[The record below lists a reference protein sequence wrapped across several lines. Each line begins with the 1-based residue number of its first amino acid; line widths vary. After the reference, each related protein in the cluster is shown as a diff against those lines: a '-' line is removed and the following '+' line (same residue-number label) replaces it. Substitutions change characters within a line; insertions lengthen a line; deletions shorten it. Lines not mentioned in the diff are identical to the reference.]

1 MLIDKFET
9 YIINVA
15 GLKSRSTRKKLIHL
29 CKEITFCESFQYSI
43 IKQNDVF
50 ALEVSLPKQQLP
62 YLISFLSFH
71 NYAIY
76 QILLPS
82 RVNELLDSEQLYQSI
97 KRFDLAID
105 GLQDAFIKDKVIDIM
120 NMFANHHNVNYTL
133 NNNCASV
140 TCSPEIFTKL
150 LQTIATRNIDILSAS
165 YRAKMLHKARIS

>member
-1 MLIDKFET
+1 M
-9 YIINVA
+9 
-15 GLKSRSTRKKLIHL
+15 
-29 CKEITFCESFQYSI
+29 
-43 IKQNDVF
+43 F
-50 ALEVSLPKQQLP
+50 ALEVSLPKLQLP

-76 QILLPS
+76 QILLPN

-133 NNNCASV
+133 NNNARASHV
-140 TCSPEIFTKL
+140 LLRFSQSCFKL
-150 LQTIATRNIDILSAS
+150 LQRVILIS
-165 YRAKMLHKARIS
+165 YQQVIEQKCYIKHAFHE

>member
-50 ALEVSLPKQQLP
+50 ALEVSLPKLQLP

-120 NMFANHHNVNYTL
+120 NMFQNHTDITYTL
-133 NNNCASV
+133 NKSHAHIIC
-140 TCSPEIFTKL
+140 TPEIFAKL
-150 LQTIATRNIDILSAS
+150 LHTIATRNIDILSAN
-165 YRAKMLHKARIS
+165 YRSSSMSKARIS